1 MTLRIYDK
9 DSGYNRDATKKEV
22 RAIRNHLQKL
32 ASGKVKPVHNRAG
45 ICHEL
50 SEKYNI
56 SVCSLEKYIAT
67 WPKLDYTTCCSTFP
81 IKDKNGNYHLYTK
94 GGNIRT
100 SMWDRRTTAGK
111 LRHELAKHIADE
123 LSKELCRGVYTDD

>member
-32 ASGKVKPVHNRAG
+32 AQGSVKPVHNRAG

-50 SEKYNI
+50 SMKYNI
-56 SVCSLEKYIAT
+56 STISLCEGYIDT
-67 WPKLDYTTCCSTFP
+67 WPKLDYTTCDCSFP
-81 IKDKNGNYHLYTK
+81 IRDKNGNYYSY
-94 GGNIRT
+94 GGLGNFT
-100 SMWDRRTTAGK
+100 SMWDRRTTVGK